1 MTIDRYRS
9 LIDETCVLSM
19 IPHSPDFHEAA
30 NFTVNTV
37 DFSLQHRVLEQGD
50 QVAIYA
56 DMGPL
61 PSGNRDAVLLS
72 LLEINF
78 HLFHSGQSPVF
89 SCNPETQRVLLMGLV
104 ELADAT
110 APTLLLTMKAFAQLA
125 TEWRKSAFQETASR
139 ASSASSASVNQAPR
153 GAIRSGDAPQR
164 TRSFQ

>member
-1 MTIDRYRS
+1 MSADRYRL
-9 LIDETCVLSM
+9 LIDEICILSL

-30 NFTVNTV
+30 NFTVHKV
-37 DFSLQHRVLEQGD
+37 DFSLQHRAQEQGD

-72 LLEINF
+72 LLEANF
-78 HLFHSGQSPVF
+78 YLFHSGQSLAF
-89 SCNPETQRVLLMGLV
+89 SCNPETRRVLLMGSV

-110 APTLLLTMKAFAQLA
+110 ALTLLLTMKAFAQLA
-125 TEWRKSAFQETASR
+125 NEWRKNAFQQAASR
-139 ASSASSASVNQAPR
+139 TSSTSVNQAPR
-153 GAIRSGDAPQR
+153 GTTRSGDASQQ

>member
-1 MTIDRYRS
+1 MTTDRYRL
-9 LIDETCVLSM
+9 LIDEICTLSL

-30 NFTVNTV
+30 NFKVNQI
-37 DFSLQHRVLEQGD
+37 DFSLQHRALEHGD

-56 DMGPL
+56 DMGQL

-89 SCNPETQRVLLMGLV
+89 SCNHETQRVLLMGSV
-104 ELADAT
+104 ELAHAT

-125 TEWRKSAFQETASR
+125 GEWRKSAFQQAASQA
-139 ASSASSASVNQAPR
+139 ASTPVNQAHR
-153 GAIRSGDAPQR
+153 DKTVSGDTSQR
-164 TRSFQ
+164 TRRFQ